1 MGSLSENLVNPYHA
15 FTILVGTA
23 FATAILW
30 PESAPATLATL
41 MRGPFL
47 FHAVAFLIGFLG
59 LQIGEAEHGYGTY
72 RWLWRTL
79 RLAGLVGFG
88 LSLVLP
94 FLLVHRVETGLPWP
108 QFAAMFGFLFAYGL
122 FWALVGY
129 GLAAVVHW
137 DGLRFTLKYGSLLMV
152 AILPALAGLPLSPF
166 PTVEGMWAGATVGW
180 GGILLYGALDLGALG
195 AWRWA
200 SKRSSRG

>member
-15 FTILVGTA
+15 FAILVGVA
-23 FATAILW
+23 FAAAVLW
-30 PESAPATLATL
+30 PESAPAAFVAL

-47 FHAVAFLIGFLG
+47 HHAVALFVGFLG

-72 RWLWRTL
+72 LWLWRAR

-88 LSLVLP
+88 LVLALP

-108 QFAAMFGFLFAYGL
+108 RFAAMFGFLFAYGL
-122 FWALVGY
+122 LWALVGY
-129 GLAAVVHW
+129 GLAATVNW
-137 DGLRFTLKYGSLLMV
+137 DGLRFVLKYAILLLI
-152 AILPALAGLPLSPF
+152 AILPSLAGLPLSPF
-166 PTVEGMWAGATVGW
+166 PTVEGIWAGTKVGW
-180 GGILLYGALDLGALG
+180 GGFILYGALDLSALG

-200 SKRSSRG
+200 SKRFSRG